1 MFLKFN
7 LYTIVWAIIIL
18 LLVLMPGAQ
27 MAKADVMFSFDKMA
41 HAFVF
46 CILVFLMIIGFAKQ
60 NTFASLR
67 SEPAKY
73 ALLISLAYALV
84 LEAGQL
90 LVSGRMVEVYD
101 ALANI
106 IGCFIG
112 YGFFYVV
119 YKL

>member
-1 MFLKFN
+1 MFLKYN
-7 LYTIVWAIIIL
+7 LYTIVWALVIL

-27 MAKADVMFSFDKMA
+27 MAKADVMFSFDKLA

-46 CILVFLMIIGFAKQ
+46 FVLVFLMIVGFTKQ
-60 NTFASLR
+60 HTFPLLR
-67 SEPAKY
+67 SGAVKY
-73 ALLISLAYALV
+73 TLLISISYALM

-90 LVSGRMVEVYD
+90 LVTGRMVEVYD
-101 ALANI
+101 AISNVS
-106 IGCFIG
+106 GCVLG